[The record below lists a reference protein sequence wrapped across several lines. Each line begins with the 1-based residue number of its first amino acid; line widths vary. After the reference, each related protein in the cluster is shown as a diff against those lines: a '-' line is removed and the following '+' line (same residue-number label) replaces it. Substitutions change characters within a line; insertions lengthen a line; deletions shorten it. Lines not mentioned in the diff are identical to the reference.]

1 MTTPS
6 PTAASIRADLI
17 AEQDALD
24 VVLSSLEAEHWALET
39 PSPRWT
45 IADQIGHLTFF
56 DWTASMAISEPDR
69 FTTHLGEL
77 MSSMTPGADDD
88 AMDNAT
94 LGAYRAMS
102 PAELLQAWR
111 TNRGVLSEAAA
122 GLADDDRIIWYGPSM
137 GSKSFL
143 TARLM
148 EAWAHGQDIIDTLE
162 QAGVDTPERPNTD
175 RLQHIAQLGFITHKW
190 SYINRQ
196 MEAPAVPVHVS
207 LTAPS
212 GATWQFG
219 PSDAN
224 DSITG
229 DAVDFCLV
237 VTQRRHIDDTALSV
251 SGDVATD
258 WMHKAQAFAGAATDG
273 PTSGT
278 FSTGATQ

>member
-1 MTTPS
+1 MTTPP

-24 VVLSSLEAEHWALET
+24 VVVSSLEPEQWALQT
-39 PSPRWT
+39 PSPRWS
-45 IADQIGHLTFF
+45 IADQIGHLTYF
-56 DWTASMAISEPDR
+56 DRTASMAISEPDR
-69 FTTHLGEL
+69 FSTHLAEL
-77 MSSMTPGADDD
+77 MGALAPGADDD
-88 AMDNAT
+88 VMDKAT
-94 LGAYRAMS
+94 LGDYRAMS

-111 TNRGVLSEAAA
+111 TNRGMLSEAAA
-122 GLADDDRIIWYGPSM
+122 GLADDDRISWYGPSM

-162 QAGVDTPERPNTD
+162 RAGVNAPERPNTD

-190 SYINRQ
+190 SYVNRR
-196 MEAPAVPVHVS
+196 MDAPSAPVHVS

-212 GATWQFG
+212 GATWEFG
-219 PSDAN
+219 PSDAD

-229 DAVDFCLV
+229 DATDFCLV
-237 VTQRRHIDDTALSV
+237 VTQRRHVDDTALSV
-251 SGDVATD
+251 NGDVALD
-258 WMHKAQAFAGAATDG
+258 WMHKAQAFAGGATDG

-278 FSTGATQ
+278 FSTGATR